1 MLAALAPQGRH
12 VASCTG
18 CMTAVRSSDT
28 PNMQLRHP
36 SNPHAS
42 KVSRRVELMTTAL
55 RTVRRVTTKIPRER
69 LVVMSACAHRK
80 RNWGENERR
89 EEKLF
94 HQCERVYRCR
104 ADRALL
110 RRRWGAAIVAEM
122 IALCHA
128 TTNALRH
135 PSNPRASKVSRRVEL
150 MTTASPRKIPEIG

>member
-1 MLAALAPQGRH
+1 M
-12 VASCTG
+12 
-18 CMTAVRSSDT
+18 
-28 PNMQLRHP
+28 LRHP

-55 RTVRRVTTKIPRER
+55 KTVRRVTTKIPRER

-89 EEKLF
+89 EENLF

-150 MTTASPRKIPEIG
+150 MTTALKTVRRVTTKNPRERLVVMTAGARIKGVGERVRDEKRD